1 MVKKV
6 LGVLLV
12 LGLAAA
18 ALIYVFVWNKPH
30 RSLLD
35 EKAAFEGTTEQFAK
49 TFFEAPEAMHD
60 SLFDKVIALSGK
72 VGAAERTGDST
83 IQISFLTP
91 EAEILCGFSGEAG
104 FALKDPTPG
113 TELRL
118 RGIYTGYTEGLPG
131 FDDMLP
137 TLTLN
142 RCIHE

>member
-18 ALIYVFVWNKPH
+18 VLIYVFVWNKPH

-35 EKAAFEGTTEQFAK
+35 EEPVFKGTAETFAK
-49 TFFEAPEAMHD
+49 TFFENPESMHD
-60 SLFDKVIALSGK
+60 SLFDKVISLNGT
-72 VGAAERTGDST
+72 VGTSERTGDST
-83 IQISFLTP
+83 IQISFVTP

-104 FALKDPTPG
+104 FSLKDPPQG
-113 TELRL
+113 TEMSI
-118 RGIYTGYTEGLPG
+118 RGIYTGFTEGLPG

-142 RCIHE
+142 RCIPE